1 MSDIKYGVR
10 IKRSYANHFIQMDIA
25 SSVYFIQ
32 SLGYFVEKLKCENL
46 LNNQMIHDYNE
57 T

>member
-1 MSDIKYGVR
+1 
-10 IKRSYANHFIQMDIA
+10 MDIA

-57 T
+57 TWLCYTQSNYYVDSDYWCQ